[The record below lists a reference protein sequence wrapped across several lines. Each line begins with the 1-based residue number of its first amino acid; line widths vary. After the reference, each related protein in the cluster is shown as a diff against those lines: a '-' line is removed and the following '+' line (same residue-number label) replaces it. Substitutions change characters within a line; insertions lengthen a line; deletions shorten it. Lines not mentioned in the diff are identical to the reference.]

1 MKKLLLTYFEPFGG
15 SDENASQAAAAILP
29 DRIGDIEIIKSEI
42 PVVFGK
48 CAERAIDAAAAN
60 GADGVLSV
68 GQAAGRRN
76 ITPELVAINY
86 MDASIPDNDGNSPRG
101 VRIDENGAD
110 AYFSTFP
117 VRKMAAAINEV
128 GVHAA
133 VSYSAGAYVC
143 NDVFYRLSHRFRGTN
158 VRVGFIHV
166 PDTKTLAPTDAA
178 RALEAAIKIAF
189 C

>member
-1 MKKLLLTYFEPFGG
+1 M
-15 SDENASQAAAAILP
+15 
-29 DRIGDIEIIKSEI
+29 
-42 PVVFGK
+42 FGK

-60 GADGVLSV
+60 GVDGVLSV

-101 VRIDENGAD
+101 VRIENDGAD

-117 VRKMAAAINEV
+117 VREMAAAINEV

-143 NDVFYRLSHRFRGTN
+143 NDVFYRLSHCFHGTD

-166 PDTKTLAPTDAA
+166 PDIKTLAPTDAA
-178 RALEAAIKIAF
+178 RAIEAAIKVAF
-189 C
+189 G